1 MPPEKIEKLAWIHK
15 WIQDNC
21 EYNDKVFLVNSAY
34 VDASVKD
41 IPPDPNLPDT
51 VEHMDK
57 LTEGHDGA
65 RADYDAFVAQDE
77 VRKVLGS
84 RSTLSLV
91 DEQWVGV
98 LRLMI
103 NGLTKTRKIID
114 FHNARIAFEKILK
127 YYVRYRAELE
137 KEVQTLL
144 ILEGLKSADATSQLW
159 VRLGEIASLV
169 HCTASSVNDLAKW
182 SIMEKPKVVG
192 PTWYQLGSTTRN
204 PFHLFVSLDE
214 AKKFQTSLKKF

>member
-1 MPPEKIEKLAWIHK
+1 MFPEKIEKLAAKHK
-15 WIQDNC
+15 WIQDANKHI
-21 EYNDKVFLVNSAY
+21 EKYFLVSSAY
-34 VDASVKD
+34 RGASVKD

-51 VEHMDK
+51 IEYMKSLIECHDK
-57 LTEGHDGA
+57 C
-65 RADYDAFVAQDE
+65 RAYYDEFVAQDK
-77 VRKVLGS
+77 VRRVLGS

-103 NGLTKTRKIID
+103 NGLTKIKKIID

-144 ILEGLKSADATSQLW
+144 ILEGLKSADATSNLLIRLKEIPQL
-159 VRLGEIASLV
+159 V
-169 HCTASSVNDLAKW
+169 
-182 SIMEKPKVVG
+182 
-192 PTWYQLGSTTRN
+192 
-204 PFHLFVSLDE
+204 
-214 AKKFQTSLKKF
+214 